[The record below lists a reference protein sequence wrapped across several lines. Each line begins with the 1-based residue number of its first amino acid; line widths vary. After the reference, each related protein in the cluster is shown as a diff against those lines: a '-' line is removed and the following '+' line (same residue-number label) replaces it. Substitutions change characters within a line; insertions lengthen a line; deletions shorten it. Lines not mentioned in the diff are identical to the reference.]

1 MNKSLLRMIDANLN
15 RAKEGLRVSEDICR
29 FLLNAAVLARRFKKL
44 RHDLTK
50 TAHELDV
57 PYTEILKSRDSA
69 ADVGRESFH
78 QDKPRVSVQDLMASN
93 LKRSQEALR
102 VLEECSKMISLKISK
117 KFQKL
122 RFECYELE
130 RKSICQF

>member
-1 MNKSLLRMIDANLN
+1 MIDANLN
-15 RAKEGLRVSEDICR
+15 RAKEGLRVAEDVSR
-29 FLLNAAVLARRFKKL
+29 FLLNSAPLARAFKKL

-50 TAHELDV
+50 AALELKIPYYDFLQSRNAAEDV
-57 PYTEILKSRDSA
+57 TRASVRRDKL
-69 ADVGRESFH
+69 SFTV
-78 QDKPRVSVQDLMASN
+78 KDLVVSN